1 MSERRLE
8 LSFEALTHCLDVLF
22 SCRRPL
28 KYVTKFSVK
37 VGCWRRRTEKWNSAL
52 EGTAEPRSPVSH
64 FQAIGSEREK
74 RSALLKKPSPS
85 QPRGS
90 SGLRSGQVPMK
101 QPNVCKTSSRM
112 KRLSLQRQP
121 QGCDSLGR
129 GYGTWGQEADLLGK
143 SMVPSAHR
151 LGCRVPSKEGL
162 TGWDNCPVFIFE
174 KGYYTSRIIP
184 SSLLLG

>member
-1 MSERRLE
+1 MIERQLRFRMYLPCQMASLSTEEGPPMSERRLE

-52 EGTAEPRSPVSH
+52 EGTAERHSPVSH

-90 SGLRSGQVPMK
+90 SGPRSGPVPMK

-112 KRLSLQRQP
+112 KRLSLQRHPKVVTVLGGAMGAGARRQT
-121 QGCDSLGR
+121 CLGR
-129 GYGTWGQEADLLGK
+129 AR
-143 SMVPSAHR
+143 SP
-151 LGCRVPSKEGL
+151 PL
-162 TGWDNCPVFIFE
+162 TAWDAVCQAR
-174 KGYYTSRIIP
+174 KG
-184 SSLLLG
+184 